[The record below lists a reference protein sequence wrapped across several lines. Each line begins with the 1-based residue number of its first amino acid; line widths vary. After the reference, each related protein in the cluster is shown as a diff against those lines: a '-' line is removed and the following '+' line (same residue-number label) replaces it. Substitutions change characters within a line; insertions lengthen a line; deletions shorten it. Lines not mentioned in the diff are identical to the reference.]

1 MRKLLLLPLFVL
13 ALAAASPAG
22 ADDHPA
28 NITASGFVP
37 TLLKIPNGDRIVW
50 KNNDTIKHQI
60 VADDGSFSSA
70 VLQPGQSYAHIFVN
84 AGTYKYHDGT
94 KPTEKGV
101 VDVTQTRVV
110 LMRQPVRVVT
120 FPRAITLRGSIS
132 PANTGRV
139 TVQAREPGADSF
151 DDVTTTS
158 ATNGIWRVVV
168 KPGQNTVY
176 RAVWKNVPSNERAVF
191 VKPLVSLKQVG
202 RRLFGVSVHAA
213 ANLRYH
219 RVLIQRR
226 THHGWRT
233 LKSVRLKRLRAT
245 ATQVVVSASFRLR
258 LAHGTIIRALMTRAQ
273 AAPFQYGPAV
283 SRPLRL

>member
-1 MRKLLLLPLFVL
+1 
-13 ALAAASPAG
+13 
-22 ADDHPA
+22 
-28 NITASGFVP
+28 
-37 TLLKIPNGDRIVW
+37 
-50 KNNDTIKHQI
+50 
-60 VADDGSFSSA
+60 
-70 VLQPGQSYAHIFVN
+70 
-84 AGTYKYHDGT
+84 
-94 KPTEKGV
+94 
-101 VDVTQTRVV
+101 
-110 LMRQPVRVVT
+110 MRQPVRVVT

-139 TVQAREPGADSF
+139 TIQAREPGADSF

-202 RRLFGVSVHAA
+202 RRLFGVGVHAA